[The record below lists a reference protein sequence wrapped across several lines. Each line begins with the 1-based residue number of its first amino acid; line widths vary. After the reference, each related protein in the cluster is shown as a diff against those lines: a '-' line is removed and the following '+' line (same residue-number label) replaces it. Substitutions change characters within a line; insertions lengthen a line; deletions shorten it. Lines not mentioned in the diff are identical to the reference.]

1 MLILS
6 RKVGERIQLGDHIT
20 VTDDETGIAD
30 AILNIMRDPDGAAD
44 QADEGRRMVLRE
56 YDWGP
61 LAGKLE
67 EIWTVAAEQR
77 VGRANSMG

>member
-1 MLILS
+1 
-6 RKVGERIQLGDHIT
+6 

-30 AILNIMRDPDGAAD
+30 AILNVMRDPDGAAD
-44 QADEGRRMVLRE
+44 QADEGRRVVLRE

-67 EIWTVAAEQR
+67 EIWTVFNPKDTHGVTNDLTKDELNDLIEYLR
-77 VGRANSMG
+77 TL